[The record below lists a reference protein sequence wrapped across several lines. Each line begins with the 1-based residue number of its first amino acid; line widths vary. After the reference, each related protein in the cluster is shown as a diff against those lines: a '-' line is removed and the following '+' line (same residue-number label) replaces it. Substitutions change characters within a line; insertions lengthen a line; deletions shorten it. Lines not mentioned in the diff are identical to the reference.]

1 MNTQKRLKTTFLGV
15 SDDCIFDFFTRNW
28 KIFDTVRY
36 LSIYNADYLLS
47 LNCTYNY
54 IPNSFVR

>member
-28 KIFDTVRY
+28 KMFDTVRY
-36 LSIYNADYLLS
+36 VFIMQTIYF
-47 LNCTYNY
+47 
-54 IPNSFVR
+54 P